1 MKLKKKGVIPQLKIV
16 HVCDINN
23 QFEDSFISLEK
34 IFLELVKRIHRL
46 LQHFE
51 NAFIQVKNTF
61 CTMQT
66 RFVA

>member
-1 MKLKKKGVIPQLKIV
+1 MKLKKGVIPQLKIV

-51 NAFIQVKNTF
+51 NSF
-61 CTMQT
+61 
-66 RFVA
+66 